1 MTSRASSPSGSTKRA
16 DAGTARTLTR
26 PSFTAAELAHE
37 LGALVQGDPNVVL
50 DALAPLDAAQPGALS
65 HASSIAWRDRIAD
78 TAASAVI
85 VHPDLA
91 DAVPTT
97 ALVVDNPYLA
107 YARASQL
114 FAQAPALAEGV
125 SPHARIA
132 NDAVLAADV
141 RIAAGAVVGAGARIA
156 AGTQIGANVTV
167 GPGAKLGG
175 ACRIHAGVVL
185 AHDVTLGDRCEIH
198 PNAVIGADGF
208 GFARAAGGRREAI
221 AQLGSV
227 RLGDDV
233 SVGAGSTIDRGA
245 IGDTVIG
252 DGVKIDNQVQIGHNV
267 HIGRDTVVCGCTGV
281 VGGTSIGARCLLAG
295 GVGVGGDGPVTIA
308 DDVVVS
314 GMTHIAQSIAR
325 PGVYS
330 AGTLQ
335 QPSRRW
341 KRNALRFRALD
352 ALFVRVAHLE
362 RALRSGSAADDRKDR
377 QDET

>member
-1 MTSRASSPSGSTKRA
+1 M
-16 DAGTARTLTR
+16 TR
-26 PSFTAAELAHE
+26 PSFTAAELARE
-37 LGALVQGDPNVVL
+37 LGAHVQGDPDVVL
-50 DALAPLDAAQPGALS
+50 HAIAPLDAASPGSLS
-65 HASSIAWRDRIAD
+65 HLSSPAWRDRLAD
-78 TAASAVI
+78 TSASAVL

-97 ALVVDNPYLA
+97 ALVVDDPYLA
-107 YARASQL
+107 YARASRL
-114 FAQAPALAEGV
+114 FANARALAEGV
-125 SPHARIA
+125 S
-132 NDAVLAADV
+132 
-141 RIAAGAVVGAGARIA
+141 AGARIA
-156 AGTQIGANVTV
+156 DDAVLEAGVGVAVGAVVGSGARIGAGTQIGPNAVI
-167 GPGAKLGG
+167 GPGVVLGG
-175 ACRIHAGVVL
+175 ECRIHAGAVL
-185 AHDVTLGDRCEIH
+185 AFDVTLGDRCEIH

-233 SVGAGSTIDRGA
+233 SVGAGSTVDRGA

-267 HIGRDTVVCGCTGV
+267 NIGRDTVVCGCTGI
-281 VGGTSIGARCLLAG
+281 VGGTSIGARCVLAG
-295 GVGVGGDGPVTIA
+295 GVGIGGDGPVTIA

-330 AGTLQ
+330 TGTLQ

-352 ALFVRVAHLE
+352 ALFVRVAALE
-362 RALRSGSAADDRKDR
+362 RSLRTGTEADDRQDR